1 MGRKS
6 NKETWNERR
15 KSLYVKELME
25 HAGFTPAIAAD
36 YLGISENYFNCKLHR
51 NCWSVGELQLLT
63 YASGFQLWAVD
74 KNGLLWKS
82 LSLEDW
88 YPTDAEQVDMIRK
101 RYDDE
106 QIKQKREE
114 YETLKQ
120 TLATM
125 KETYG
130 FEDRKE
136 NKT

>member
-6 NKETWNERR
+6 NMETWNERR
-15 KSLYVKELME
+15 KSLFVKDLME
-25 HAGFTPAIAAD
+25 YAHFTPAIAAD
-36 YLGISENYFNCKLHR
+36 YLGISENSFNCKLYR
-51 NCWSVGELQLLT
+51 DSWSVGDLQLLA
-63 YASGFQLWAVD
+63 YASGLQLWAVD

-82 LSLEDW
+82 LSLEHW
-88 YPTDAEQVDMIRK
+88 YPTDAEQIDAIRK

-125 KETYG
+125 KEKYG
-130 FEDRKE
+130 FED
-136 NKT
+136 

>member
-15 KSLYVKELME
+15 KSLFVKDLME
-25 HAGFTPAIAAD
+25 HASFTPAIAAD
-36 YLGISENYFNCKLHR
+36 YLGISESSFNCKLHR
-51 NCWSVGELQLLT
+51 DSWSVGDLQLLT
-63 YASGFQLWAVD
+63 YASGLQLWAVD

-82 LSLEDW
+82 LSLEHW
-88 YPTDAEQVDMIRK
+88 YPADAEQVDAIRK

-106 QIKQKREE
+106 RIKQKREE

-120 TLATM
+120 TLAAM

-130 FEDRKE
+130 FED
-136 NKT
+136 

>member
-15 KSLYVKELME
+15 KSLFVKDLME
-25 HAGFTPAIAAD
+25 YAGFTPAIAAD
-36 YLGISENYFNCKLHR
+36 YLGISENSFNCKLHR
-51 NCWSVGELQLLT
+51 DSWSVGELQLLT
-63 YASGFQLWAVD
+63 YASGLQLWAVD

-82 LSLEDW
+82 LSLEHW
-88 YPTDAEQVDMIRK
+88 YPTDAEQVDAIRK

-106 QIKQKREE
+106 QMKQKHEE

-120 TLATM
+120 TLAAM

-130 FEDRKE
+130 FED
-136 NKT
+136 

>member
-6 NKETWNERR
+6 NPEAWKKRK
-15 KSLYVKELME
+15 KSLFVKDLME
-25 HAGFTPAIAAD
+25 YASFTPAIAAD

-51 NCWSVGELQLLT
+51 DSWSLGELQLLV
-63 YASGFQLWAVD
+63 YASGLHFWVID
-74 KNGLLWKS
+74 KDGKLWKS
-82 LSLEDW
+82 ISLEDW
-88 YPTDAEQVDMIRK
+88 YPTDAEQVDAIRK

-120 TLATM
+120 TLAAM

-130 FEDRKE
+130 FED
-136 NKT
+136 

>member
-1 MGRKS
+1 MSRKS
-6 NKETWNERR
+6 NPEAWKERQ
-15 KSLYVKELME
+15 KSLFVKDLME
-25 HAGFTPAIAAD
+25 YAGFTPTIAAD

-51 NCWSVGELQLLT
+51 DSWSLGDLQLLI

-82 LSLEDW
+82 LSLEHW
-88 YPTDAEQVDMIRK
+88 YPTDAEQVDAIRK

-120 TLATM
+120 TLAAM

-130 FEDRKE
+130 FED
-136 NKT
+136 